1 MEPTPRMSA
10 ILPTPATIVQN
21 TIGAIIILI
30 SLMNPS
36 PRGRIAAPVAGAS
49 APSATPA
56 AMPIRTWTY
65 KRERRGVRAA
75 GPVRAG
81 AITSAAPRAGHLDR
95 RAREPG
101 ADV

>member
-1 MEPTPRMSA
+1 MSA

-30 SLMNPS
+30 SLMKPS
-36 PRGRIAAPVAGAS
+36 PSGRIAAPVEGAS

-65 KRERRGVRAA
+65 RRERRGVRAA
-75 GPVRAG
+75 GSIGAG
-81 AITSAAPRAGHLDR
+81 AITSAAPRGGNLDR
-95 RAREPG
+95 KPG
-101 ADV
+101 LGVLVRWPSP